1 MSFLKQR
8 KGQPP
13 PKKPPNVVRDALS
26 DVLPRLGFKKKGR
39 RIWMAENDD
48 VIWFVEL
55 RACWY
60 GSGDRFVILG
70 VILKKLDVPS
80 YLGESG
86 ALVGFR
92 LERVVSAGNERD
104 RFKRNELNLNSLILT
119 YDQKKAS
126 IIHWLEDVALPRL
139 FRCHSFEAAKL
150 EFESGDSFTV
160 PYPVRRVL
168 WPEKVEPPLY
178 PENGEQR

>member
-1 MSFLKQR
+1 MVQ
-8 KGQPP
+8 
-13 PKKPPNVVRDALS
+13 DALS

-39 RIWMAENDD
+39 SRIWAAENDE

-86 ALVGFR
+86 AHGRFR
-92 LERVVSAGNERD
+92 LEQVVPTGNVQD

-126 IIHWLEDVALPRL
+126 IIHWLEDVALPKL
-139 FRCHSFEAAKL
+139 FQCHSFEAAKL
-150 EFESGDSFTV
+150 EFESGEIFAV
-160 PYPVRRVL
+160 PYPVRRAL
-168 WPEKVEPPLY
+168 WPEKVEP
-178 PENGEQR
+178 